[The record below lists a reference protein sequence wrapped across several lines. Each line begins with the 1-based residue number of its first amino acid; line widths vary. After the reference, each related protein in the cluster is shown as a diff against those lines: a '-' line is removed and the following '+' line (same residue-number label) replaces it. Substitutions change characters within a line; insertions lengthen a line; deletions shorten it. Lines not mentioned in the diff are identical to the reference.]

1 MATDLAFSVHAYDV
15 EANRPFEHSRPQ
27 EKIEGDAHQAL
38 LLGPP
43 DGLQGIVLARTPLHL
58 DKDEHRPVGSHN
70 VYLAAPGPVVTPDDL
85 HAGPGQVL
93 DRGLFGGASELYVL
107 RPPTHAPWHGGP
119 VPFNARH
126 DMSGGPG
133 PAGARFFPSN
143 GRVSSPIVR
152 ISKEEVAKVARL
164 ARLELDANEI
174 DSLAADL
181 DSILGYVA
189 KLDELDTAD
198 IVPTSQVVA
207 DQPPLRTDEVT
218 NRPCPEDAVAN
229 APETEDGMFVVPS
242 IIE

>member
-1 MATDLAFSVHAYDV
+1 MPHGMVDPSPSMPGMIY
-15 EANRPFEHSRPQ
+15 P
-27 EKIEGDAHQAL
+27 
-38 LLGPP
+38 
-43 DGLQGIVLARTPLHL
+43 
-58 DKDEHRPVGSHN
+58 
-70 VYLAAPGPVVTPDDL
+70 AAPDRPARGFFHRMD
-85 HAGPGQVL
+85 VL
-93 DRGLFGGASELYVL
+93 VR
-107 RPPTHAPWHGGP
+107 
-119 VPFNARH
+119 
-126 DMSGGPG
+126 
-133 PAGARFFPSN
+133 
-143 GRVSSPIVR
+143 PIVR

-189 KLDELDTAD
+189 KLDELNTTD